1 MTEPEMV
8 AAHIAAH
15 GVTVCPPGAVSKHI
29 KFPSTGDETFA
40 YWELGDWNPGELD
53 FEFWIYG
60 GSPKHDMREEW
71 IPPELAREMPV
82 DLAMSHAQRAYLL

>member
-29 KFPSTGDETFA
+29 KFKSREIEAFSG
-40 YWELGDWNPGELD
+40 WELDGWRPNEPVY
-53 FEFWIYG
+53 EFRECD
-60 GSPKHDMREEW
+60 GSSERDMREEW
-71 IPPELAREMPV
+71 THPEMAREMPV
-82 DLAMSHAQRAYLL
+82 DLAMSHAQRAYLI